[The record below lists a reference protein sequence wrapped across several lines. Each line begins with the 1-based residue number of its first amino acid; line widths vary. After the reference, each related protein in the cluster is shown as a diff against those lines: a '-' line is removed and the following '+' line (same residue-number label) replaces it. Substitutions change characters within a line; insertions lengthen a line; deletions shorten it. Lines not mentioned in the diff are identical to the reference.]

1 MKRTRRVKIV
11 ATIGPAT
18 DSPEMIKSLFDA
30 GADVFRINM
39 SHTSHKDMR
48 ILHDRIREVE
58 EEVDRPIGI
67 LCDLQGP
74 KLRIGDME
82 KKVKIKK
89 GEQFRFDLD
98 KTPGNKS
105 RVYLPHPEIIESV
118 TVGDQ
123 LILDDGKLRMVVIEH
138 GADFINATVLVGGKL
153 SKRKGIS
160 LPDTLLPFSAMTD
173 KDREDLAFAT
183 STGIDWIALSF
194 VQRVGDVIEARELAD
209 GKAAIMAKIEKP
221 SAIVEL
227 DEIIRHSDGLMI
239 ARGDLG
245 VEMPLE
251 QVPGLQK
258 RILRSARQ
266 AGKPVVVATQ
276 MLESMIEAPV
286 PTRAEVSDVATAVFE
301 GADAVMLSA
310 ESAVG
315 EYPVEA
321 VETMDKVA
329 IEVEQDRYYNNII
342 RAQATPPE
350 ATSADAISA
359 ACRSIADTLDTAA
372 ILSYTSSGS
381 TALRSARER
390 PRQPILAL
398 TPVIETARRL
408 AILWGVHCV
417 LTKDPT
423 DLDDMVDRA
432 CRIAYREGFAR
443 PGQRVVITAGVP
455 LGTPGATNML
465 RVAYV
470 GGKGQTTI

>member
-11 ATIGPAT
+11 ATLGPAS
-18 DSPEMIKSLFDA
+18 DSIKMIKALFDA

-39 SHTSHKDMR
+39 SHTSHEDMR
-48 ILHDRIREVE
+48 ELHRRIRLVE
-58 EEVDRPIGI
+58 KQVDRPIGI

-82 KKVKIKK
+82 KKTKIKK
-89 GEQFRFDLD
+89 GDLFRFDLD
-98 KTPGNKS
+98 ETPGDKD
-105 RVYLPHPEIIESV
+105 RVHLPHKEIIESV
-118 TVGDQ
+118 NVGDA
-123 LILDDGKLRMVVIEH
+123 LILDDGKLRMEVVDH
-138 GADFINATVLVGGKL
+138 GKDFISARVLVGGKL
-153 SKRKGIS
+153 SKRKGVS

-173 KDREDLAFAT
+173 KDRSDLAFAIT
-183 STGIDWIALSF
+183 VGIDWIALSF
-194 VQRVGDVIEARELAD
+194 VQRVADVMEARKLAE

-221 SAIVEL
+221 SAIAEL
-227 DEIIRHSDGLMI
+227 DDIIEHSDGMMI

-301 GADAVMLSA
+301 GADAIMLSA

-329 IEVEQDRYYNNII
+329 IEVEQDRHYNTII
-342 RAQATPPE
+342 RAQSTPPE

-359 ACRSIADTLDTAA
+359 ACRSVADTLHTAA
-372 ILSYTSSGS
+372 ILSYTATGS
-381 TALRSARER
+381 TAMRTARER
-390 PRQPILAL
+390 PKQPILAL
-398 TPVIETARRL
+398 TPIPETSRRM
-408 AILWGVHCV
+408 AIIWGIHCV

-470 GGKGQTTI
+470 GGKGQPAV

>member
-11 ATIGPAT
+11 ATLGPAT
-18 DSPEMIKSLFDA
+18 DSIEKIKALFHA

-39 SHTSHKDMR
+39 SHTSHEDMR
-48 ILHDRIREVE
+48 ELHDRIRNVE
-58 EEVDRPIGI
+58 EEMDRPIGI

-74 KLRIGDME
+74 KLRIGEME
-82 KKVKIKK
+82 KKTKIKK
-89 GEQFRFDLD
+89 GELFRFDLD
-98 KTPGNKS
+98 KSSGDKT
-105 RVYLPHPEIIESV
+105 RVYLPHKEIIESV
-118 TVGDQ
+118 SVGDT
-123 LILDDGKLRMVVIEH
+123 LILDDGKLRMEVVEH
-138 GADFINATVLVGGKL
+138 GKDFINAMVLVGGKL
-153 SKRKGIS
+153 SRRKGIS

-173 KDREDLAFAT
+173 KDRDDLEYAA
-183 STGIDWIALSF
+183 SVGVDWIALSF
-194 VQRVGDVIEARELAD
+194 VQRVGDVIEAGELAN
-209 GKAAIMAKIEKP
+209 GRAAIMAKIEKP
-221 SAIVEL
+221 SAITEL
-227 DEIIRHSDGLMI
+227 DDIILHSDGLMI

-258 RILRSARQ
+258 HILRAARQ

-301 GADAVMLSA
+301 GADAIMLSA

-315 EYPVEA
+315 EYPIEA

-329 IEVEQDRYYNNII
+329 IEVEQDRYYNAII
-342 RAQATPPE
+342 RAQATPAE

-359 ACRSIADTLDTAA
+359 ACRSIADTLDSAA
-372 ILSYTSSGS
+372 ILSYTATGS
-381 TALRSARER
+381 TALRAARER

-398 TPVIETARRL
+398 TPVPATSRRMAL
-408 AILWGVHCV
+408 IWGIHCV